1 MALIPDTGIPRDATF
16 DPDAAYDYG
25 ESASAGL
32 LPPPG
37 PMETAPVRQQAEP
50 NVVGINSE
58 GMWWVNGKEF
68 HRDDHQSAVESQEA
82 LDGPDQPIPQ
92 GYRVVS
98 PDEYKGYLKQ
108 IIDPSF
114 GRLAKKNFGIGVD
127 VSQMLGGSALKFFGA
142 EETGQAVIDQ
152 QEEDL
157 RYNQPYQRTATDID
171 SAEGAADWFV
181 ANAAQM
187 APLMAEM
194 IITSA
199 VTGGLGGVAATGA
212 RGAGFLASRA
222 TRLAT
227 KQAGPTIRAVEAKLA
242 KRTLNA
248 IRGGGTPTA
257 EGLAALRSAGRTLG
271 AKAGAIAAA
280 EGVAIGDI
288 YQTIEE
294 SGNYDSP
301 ALARLVTAVASPFYA
316 GAEVLPAFAAL
327 KVAGKALRSG
337 GRGGRA
343 LKGLGQGIGIEGTAE
358 TAQDMISMG
367 AAGTLDL
374 NDPDVINQL
383 VNAFAAGA
391 GVGGPIGGVANA
403 MGRNIEKENADLLN
417 PHGEYDPDE
426 DPDEDPN
433 EDPNEDPPDG
443 GGPQGELFPDLIG
456 SYEKSSLNSEQEL
469 TTERDSLLEERDRLM
484 RAQGGIYAEAADM
497 MNRDTSLQDYTVE
510 EVVAMMAEQ
519 EGRFGQMDTTL
530 GQIDPALREID
541 DRLSRPE
548 FADLPPRGLPQAQRL
563 ASQPTLFDQAPTDMG
578 ARLSGI
584 REGRAAEAPISPG
597 PTLAT
602 DAQARAN
609 EFSQELDAPE
619 VAPNTLAQRVGYT
632 PTTEAE
638 LHISAQDRADEF
650 SQELTAR
657 ATQIAQHQAD
667 QQSNLRFSRAEQ
679 QQAAQQAEQ
688 DEANYQQAVAQTDP
702 QGVLNIPAVDIP
714 TPQGMDMFNPT
725 AEILPAPVDVS
736 GPREVRGERV
746 EDRQFPDP
754 NQQEL
759 FPHLYGDP
767 TIMRPH
773 KIEDGPQAGETVM
786 YPAPVR
792 EVLDEAQGRIDAIEE
807 LIVCR
812 VG

>member
-1 MALIPDTGIPRDATF
+1 MADFTPPRASYDPSYAASTPVPSPAAGLGPPALPAPE
-16 DPDAAYDYG
+16 PDAPIGFD
-25 ESASAGL
+25 EASGL
-32 LPPPG
+32 
-37 PMETAPVRQQAEP
+37 VH
-50 NVVGINSE
+50 
-58 GMWWVNGKEF
+58 VNGSVF
-68 HRDDHQSAVESQEA
+68 AADDHQSA
-82 LDGPDQPIPQ
+82 LDSLVNLDKPPVAMPSNFRPMGPEEFG
-92 GYRVVS
+92 GYINRI
-98 PDEYKGYLKQ
+98 K
-108 IIDPSF
+108 DPSF

-157 RYNQPYQRTATDID
+157 RYNQPYQRAATDID

-199 VTGGLGGVAATGA
+199 VTGGFGGVAATGA

-343 LKGLGQGIGIEGTAE
+343 LKGFGQGVVIEGTAE

-426 DPDEDPN
+426 DP
-433 EDPNEDPPDG
+433 NEDPPDG
-443 GGPQGELFPDLIG
+443 GGPQGELF
-456 SYEKSSLNSEQEL
+456 
-469 TTERDSLLEERDRLM
+469 
-484 RAQGGIYAEAADM
+484 GG
-497 MNRDTSLQDYTVE
+497 
-510 EVVAMMAEQ
+510 
-519 EGRFGQMDTTL
+519 
-530 GQIDPALREID
+530 
-541 DRLSRPE
+541 
-548 FADLPPRGLPQAQRL
+548 ADLGAGPIPTMEESIYGSEEDLSLDYPDEGNTVN
-563 ASQPTLFDQAPTDMG
+563 QPDQLDLFAVDPTG
-578 ARLSGI
+578 ADL
-584 REGRAAEAPISPG
+584 EAPISPG

-688 DEANYQQAVAQTDP
+688 DEANYQQATAQAVAQTDP

-792 EVLDEAQGRIDAIEE
+792 EVLDEAQARIDAIEE
-807 LIVCR
+807 LIACR
-812 VG
+812 AG